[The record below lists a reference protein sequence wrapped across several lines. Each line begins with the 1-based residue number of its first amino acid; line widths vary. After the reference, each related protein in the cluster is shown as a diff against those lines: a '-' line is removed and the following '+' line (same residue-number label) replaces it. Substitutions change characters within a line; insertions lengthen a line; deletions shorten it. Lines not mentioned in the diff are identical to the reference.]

1 MALIRNRPQIP
12 ELGTVDRHAAAALA
26 GLAPYPD
33 ESGKRTGQRY
43 IKGGRMLPR
52 NTLYMAAISAIKSN
66 PDMKS
71 FYNQLIGR
79 GKAHKVAL
87 TAVMRKLVRLANAL
101 VREDRNWTA
110 SAPEPNV
117 G

>member
-1 MALIRNRPQIP
+1 MLCAEIP

-33 ESGKRTGQRY
+33 DSGKRTGQRY

-52 NTLYMAAISAIKSN
+52 NTLHMAAISAIKSN

-79 GKAHKVAL
+79 GKAH
-87 TAVMRKLVRLANAL
+87 
-101 VREDRNWTA
+101 
-110 SAPEPNV
+110 
-117 G
+117 